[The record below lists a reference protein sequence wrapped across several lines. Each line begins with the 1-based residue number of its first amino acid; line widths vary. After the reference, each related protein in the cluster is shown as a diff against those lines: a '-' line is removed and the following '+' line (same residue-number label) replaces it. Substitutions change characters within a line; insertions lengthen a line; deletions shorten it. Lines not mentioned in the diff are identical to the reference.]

1 MDLLKKVWSSVDT
14 VIYDLPTS
22 DLDEV
27 EFALQTIRQST
38 ISQIV
43 TGNIQNKTII
53 LISTPMTWA
62 STELREAPA
71 NDEDSDDSFD
81 DLDEEKKPRIAED
94 DIYEVELEVV
104 EEDLRVINM
113 DTEESETEEEQKK
126 EEDTKSNEEE
136 GGGESKEGSP

>member
-1 MDLLKKVWSSVDT
+1 
-14 VIYDLPTS
+14 
-22 DLDEV
+22 
-27 EFALQTIRQST
+27 
-38 ISQIV
+38 
-43 TGNIQNKTII
+43 
-53 LISTPMTWA
+53 MTWA

-113 DTEESETEEEQKK
+113 DTEESETEEE
-126 EEDTKSNEEE
+126 
-136 GGGESKEGSP
+136 